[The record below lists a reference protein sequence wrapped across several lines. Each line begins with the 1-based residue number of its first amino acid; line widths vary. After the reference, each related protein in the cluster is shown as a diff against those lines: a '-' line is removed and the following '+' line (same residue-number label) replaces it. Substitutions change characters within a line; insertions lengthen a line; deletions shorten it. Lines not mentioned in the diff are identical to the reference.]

1 MKRNQWKVSL
11 AGLLCVSLLGCG
23 SSASGDVDVLEI
35 VVPGQVEAQN
45 QPQNPP
51 AEQIVEEQKPEEQ
64 VQQSRYAGMDV
75 EDILAS
81 LTLEQKAAQMVL
93 PAIYETSP
101 QEMKEYCYGSVL
113 SKSESLTYDRWV
125 STVDEFQAAAI
136 DSPSGVPFFYG
147 QDDVHGVNYS
157 AGTVLFPHNIGMGAA
172 NDPEL
177 MYEIGL
183 ITADEAKLCH
193 MIWNY
198 APCVA
203 QSVDPRWGRTYESY
217 GADLDIITN
226 LSVSYTKGLIDGGVI
241 ACPKHFFADG
251 NVVYGTGEK
260 SEVDRI
266 IDRGDSALS
275 EEEIEELLAVYQELI
290 DVGAQSIM
298 ISHSSLNGVK
308 MHENAKYIQYLKNE
322 MGFEGFIVSDWDS
335 VQNTSP
341 ATYKEQVITAV
352 NAGIDMLMEVST
364 YNEAMQIIVDAVQA
378 GDIMEERVD
387 DAVRRILTV
396 KKDMGLMEDPFLKNM
411 VTKEKATGSEN
422 YRAVAEKAVEE
433 SLVLIKND
441 NDILPIK
448 EGTKVYVCGPAANND
463 VAQCGGWT
471 IDWNRSYLEDIPGL
485 TTLLE
490 GFKKVG
496 ADCGIEIIT
505 DKRHAEEADVVIVCV
520 GEDAYAEWNGDTED
534 LALCGDMGLEGNQ
547 SAILQAE
554 KLGKPTIACIV
565 AGRQVIIE
573 PYADDWDGIVMC
585 YLPGSEG
592 QGVANVLFGKADFSG
607 KLPSPWYSSI
617 SQIGTGDAW
626 LEKGY
631 GLSY

>member
-23 SSASGDVDVLEI
+23 SSASGDVDAPEI
-35 VVPGQVEAQN
+35 LVPEQVEEQN

-51 AEQIVEEQKPEEQ
+51 AEQVEEQKPEEQ
-64 VQQSRYAGMDV
+64 TQQSRYAGMDV

-125 STVDEFQAAAI
+125 STIDEFQAAAI
-136 DSPSGVPFFYG
+136 DSTSGVPFFYG

-172 NDPEL
+172 NDPDL

-378 GDIMEERVD
+378 GDITEERVD

-411 VTKEKATGSEN
+411 VTKESATGSEN

-448 EGTKVYVCGPAANND
+448 EGTKVYVCGPAADND